1 MGCSQCSVS
10 DGGCGICA
18 LAWAL
23 LLSRSAFTPAPMQ
36 KLECCQKGMTDV
48 TEFVCFLQE
57 VQPWDQGEGAEV
69 ALSES

>member
-1 MGCSQCSVS
+1 MMGCCQSSVG

-23 LLSRSAFTPAPMQ
+23 LLSRSAFAPAPVQ
-36 KLECCQKGMTDV
+36 KRECCQKGV